1 MLELHGVAASYGPVR
16 ALQGVDL
23 TVAEGAVAA
32 LLGANGAGK
41 SSTMRAVAGLL
52 PLSAGE
58 IRYAG
63 ERLDGLPADERV
75 RRGVSYVPEGRGVFA
90 SMSVAENLRLGA
102 YVRRDRANVERD
114 LRRMTE
120 LFPVLGH
127 RAAQTAGLLSGGE
140 QQMLAIARALMSA
153 PRLLLLDEPSL
164 GLAPRVQLEIFTR
177 IDEISGGGVTVL
189 LAEQNANLALG
200 VASEGHLIAGGRVQ
214 LSAPATELRRSDA
227 VRRSYL
233 GD

>member
-1 MLELHGVAASYGPVR
+1 MLELRGVAASYGPVR
-16 ALQGVDL
+16 ALQGIEL
-23 TVAEGAVAA
+23 AVAEGAVAA

-102 YVRRDRANVERD
+102 YVRRDRASVKRD

-164 GLAPRVQLEIFTR
+164 GLAPRVQREIFTR